1 MDIEPMTMGERKTFE
16 LIQKN
21 EHRLSNRS
29 TDHVN
34 RSTIFEFFYFWSIF
48 FLTASFFFDITVYFC
63 FYQEKINRFN
73 NYDGLT
79 FFLRIITDG
88 LFIIPLL
95 IFIRFALTSSTKT
108 YIVGIIV
115 FLPQFILNIISI
127 IKILKILENSNEKKE
142 NNNNNYNDTEK
153 ELMYMYFTSFA
164 NNDTSN
170 ETNTNITDK
179 VSLEAQRIALKVS
192 PIINIIFYIITVLFT
207 YLKIF
212 KNF

>member
-1 MDIEPMTMGERKTFE
+1 MEIEPMSMGDRKTFE
-16 LIQKN
+16 LIKKN
-21 EHRLSNRS
+21 EQRLSNRS

-34 RSTIFEFFYFWSIF
+34 RSTIFEFFYFWSVF

-95 IFIRFALTSSTKT
+95 IFIRFALTSSTKN

-115 FLPQFILNIISI
+115 FLPQFMLNIISI
-127 IKILKILENSNEKKE
+127 IKILKIFENSNETKE
-142 NNNNNYNDTEK
+142 NNNNNYNDNEK
-153 ELMYMYFTSFA
+153 ELMNMFFTSFA
-164 NNDTSN
+164 DNDINNEVN
-170 ETNTNITDK
+170 NNITDK
-179 VSLEAQRIALKVS
+179 VPLEIQRTVLKIS

>member
-1 MDIEPMTMGERKTFE
+1 MEIEPMSMGDRKTFE
-16 LIQKN
+16 LIKKN
-21 EHRLSNRS
+21 EQRLSNRS

-34 RSTIFEFFYFWSIF
+34 RSTIFEFFYFWSVF

-95 IFIRFALTSSTKT
+95 IFIRFALTSSTKN

-127 IKILKILENSNEKKE
+127 IKILKIFENSNETKE
-142 NNNNNYNDTEK
+142 NNNNNYNDNEK
-153 ELMYMYFTSFA
+153 ELMNMFFTSFA
-164 NNDTSN
+164 DNDINNEAN
-170 ETNTNITDK
+170 NNITDK
-179 VSLEAQRIALKVS
+179 VPLEIQRTVLKIS
-192 PIINIIFYIITVLFT
+192 PIVNIIFYIITVLFT